1 MKRTLSPLVAF
12 NFGLCV
18 AVLSLDAV
26 DKTDDLYLRSL
37 RLVYFVGDLLRDL
50 TGDALCFFGED
61 DLRLGLPLLCCFCL
75 VFGLGERDGDAPFLL
90 YLYI

>member
-1 MKRTLSPLVAF
+1 MAF
-12 NFGLCV
+12 NFGLWA

-37 RLVYFVGDLLRDL
+37 RLVCFVGDLLRDDL
-50 TGDALCFFGED
+50 TGDAPCFFGED

-75 VFGLGERDGDAPFLL
+75 VLGLGERVGDALFLF
-90 YLYI
+90 YLSI